1 LGVEITL
8 AIKGLLSSDS
18 RRNVV
23 VFLDL
28 EVPDWQKVPQRWG
41 AEALQMCW
49 LVDKGSPDPSRA
61 RKVKRK
67 GST

>member
-1 LGVEITL
+1 
-8 AIKGLLSSDS
+8 LSSDS

-41 AEALQMCW
+41 AEALQMRW
-49 LVDKGSPDPSRA
+49 LVDKDSPDPSRA